1 MGHETDFTICDFVA
15 DLRAPTPSAAAELAT
30 PDIKE
35 QRYYISSLKYSL
47 ENIFNSYIN
56 DLSYDL
62 NKLTESQVLKNP
74 EKIIENCEMYL
85 DSLNER
91 INQNFTDIL
100 TDYSNSFAIL
110 CSKLN
115 TLSPLNILSRGYS
128 IIKKENEILTDV
140 KQIDTG
146 DIVSIQLKNGMA
158 KAEIIEV

>member
-1 MGHETDFTICDFVA
+1 M
-15 DLRAPTPSAAAELAT
+15 
-30 PDIKE
+30 
-35 QRYYISSLKYSL
+35 
-47 ENIFNSYIN
+47 
-56 DLSYDL
+56 
-62 NKLTESQVLKNP
+62 TESQVLKNP

-91 INQNFTDIL
+91 INQNFTDFL